1 MKKIL
6 NIGVV
11 AHVDAGKTTVSEH
24 FLYHGGVLGS
34 IGRVDHGDTK
44 TDSLKV
50 EQDRGITVKAT
61 TVSFTWNDVKINLI
75 DTPGHVDFVAEV
87 ERSLQVLDGAILVI
101 SAKEGVQAQTRVLY
115 DTLKRLKIP
124 TIIFINK
131 LDRST
136 ESIDQLYKEIN
147 NQLDMKSV
155 FMQKV
160 ENYGDNITLTP
171 WEHCIELVEKNLEQV
186 IDSDINLLDSYLKG
200 VKDSHSRIRTLIL
213 KKVKSGEISPVFHGI
228 ALKGIGI
235 VELLDGIVKLIEND
249 PKNHEL
255 PLSGV
260 VYKIDRDRRGVR
272 QVYFRIFQGSI
283 RLRDTIKIKNIG
295 KPTLKTKVIP
305 VHKGRRQE
313 LIKVLYEIM
322 EEDPLLQCEIDSTSG
337 EISVSLFGEVQKE
350 ILEYIIREKYNIEA
364 QLSETSVIFKERI
377 KKVVYKTINL
387 GEKLNPYRA
396 GISFKIEPLEV
407 NTGLIYETKVSYGE
421 LQNSY
426 QKAIYEGIKK
436 GLEGIYGW
444 EVTDIKVTLIDM
456 EYDSVTSTPADY
468 RNLAAI
474 VLREAIGEAGT
485 EILEPLSSFKL
496 IVPKDAIG
504 RAVSELKVMR
514 GDIKEITYKNDE
526 IILTGVL
533 PIDTSRTYSIV
544 VAGYTEGRGVFTTK
558 FYGYKRWK
566 GNIVMR
572 KGIINDLFSMCVV

>member
-11 AHVDAGKTTVSEH
+11 AHVDVGKTTVSEH

-171 WEHCIELVEKNLEQV
+171 WDHCIELVEKNLEQV

-272 QVYFRIFQGSI
+272 QVYFRIFQCSI
-283 RLRDTIKIKNIG
+283 RLRDTIKIKNNSRRLKIKNLKGISNGKVENIEQLMAGDIGIFDGENDLKIGDVIGINFEHIKSFNIG
-295 KPTLKTKVIP
+295 KPTLKTKVTP

-313 LIKVLYEIM
+313 VIKVLYEIM
-322 EEDPLLQCEIDSTSG
+322 EEGSSQQSFMD
-337 EISVSLFGEVQKE
+337 
-350 ILEYIIREKYNIEA
+350 IR
-364 QLSETSVIFKERI
+364 
-377 KKVVYKTINL
+377 
-387 GEKLNPYRA
+387 G
-396 GISFKIEPLEV
+396 G
-407 NTGLIYETKVSYGE
+407 
-421 LQNSY
+421 
-426 QKAIYEGIKK
+426 KAI
-436 GLEGIYGW
+436 L
-444 EVTDIKVTLIDM
+444 
-456 EYDSVTSTPADY
+456 
-468 RNLAAI
+468 
-474 VLREAIGEAGT
+474 
-485 EILEPLSSFKL
+485 
-496 IVPKDAIG
+496 
-504 RAVSELKVMR
+504 
-514 GDIKEITYKNDE
+514 
-526 IILTGVL
+526 
-533 PIDTSRTYSIV
+533 
-544 VAGYTEGRGVFTTK
+544 
-558 FYGYKRWK
+558 
-566 GNIVMR
+566 
-572 KGIINDLFSMCVV
+572 